1 MMTVVEDRNER
12 RFGVDAENGIPQIPI
27 PNVTK
32 TRNRGL
38 ITRAPPATSPTTTH
52 KANYYVTTLNKDN
65 SNSTKHQQPPSM
77 R

>member
-1 MMTVVEDRNER
+1 MMTVVEERNER

-32 TRNRGL
+32 TRSRGQ
-38 ITRAPPATSPTTTH
+38 TRAPPATQS
-52 KANYYVTTLNKDN
+52 KLLTTLNKDN
-65 SNSTKHQQPPSM
+65 SNSTKHQQPLSM